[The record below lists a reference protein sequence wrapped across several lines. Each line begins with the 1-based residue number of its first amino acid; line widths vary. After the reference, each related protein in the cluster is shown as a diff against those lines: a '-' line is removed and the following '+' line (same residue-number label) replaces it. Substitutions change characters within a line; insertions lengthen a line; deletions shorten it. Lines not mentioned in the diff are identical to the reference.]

1 MKKKIAIILDLS
13 DMNTFEFN
21 KNTIFDFV
29 KLLDEIY
36 IIDVS
41 KIINLDVKS
50 ELLSNIPNSINLKP
64 NNLKELK
71 SILKKENLIL
81 MYCLNNDLK
90 YFFINFVIS
99 IIGVKKFV
107 ISNLGYNPENF
118 NYHEKQKLIEK
129 ISIFLK
135 LRFYY
140 YFIRMLILLKIIPRI
155 DYFFESSSY
164 VINSINN
171 GISKKI
177 NNRFKWLDL
186 SYYKNVIKINSR
198 SYDYILKN
206 KSSISEDYIVFIDG
220 MLFEHKDRILRE
232 GKPDIELRK
241 KYYNTLN
248 NFLKM
253 LENKLKKKVI
263 VCLHPQNLISENNND
278 FNDFKCIK
286 YKTEEYISKAYIV
299 VFHEGSSI
307 IQAIVSKKK
316 IINLYGEILGNYINK
331 RCNMYSKILNLKSYN
346 LNDLND
352 LKLIDIN
359 SLESDLGSRIS
370 NYDRYINENI
380 VFEKNISSSEQI
392 INYFKKNQ

>member
-1 MKKKIAIILDLS
+1 
-13 DMNTFEFN
+13 MNTFEFN

-107 ISNLGYNPENF
+107 VSNLGYNPENF

-140 YFIRMLILLKIIPRI
+140 YFIRMLILLKIIPKI

-171 GISKKI
+171 GIKKKI

-220 MLFEHKDRILRE
+220 MLFEHKDRIL
-232 GKPDIELRK
+232 
-241 KYYNTLN
+241 
-248 NFLKM
+248 
-253 LENKLKKKVI
+253 KKVS
-263 VCLHPQNLISENNND
+263 LI
-278 FNDFKCIK
+278 
-286 YKTEEYISKAYIV
+286 
-299 VFHEGSSI
+299 
-307 IQAIVSKKK
+307 
-316 IINLYGEILGNYINK
+316 
-331 RCNMYSKILNLKSYN
+331 
-346 LNDLND
+346 
-352 LKLIDIN
+352 
-359 SLESDLGSRIS
+359 
-370 NYDRYINENI
+370 
-380 VFEKNISSSEQI
+380 
-392 INYFKKNQ
+392 